1 MGTSSVLALV
11 ESIAKDQGK
20 PMPSHVGF
28 NPATCS
34 KADCDL
40 LASTMFQLGRRSEM
54 LHLYRQLGKMLAAM
68 QAGIDMVQGAGLTT
82 DKHIVSNTDRVQ
94 AVA

>member
-1 MGTSSVLALV
+1 
-11 ESIAKDQGK
+11 
-20 PMPSHVGF
+20 
-28 NPATCS
+28 
-34 KADCDL
+34 
-40 LASTMFQLGRRSEM
+40 M